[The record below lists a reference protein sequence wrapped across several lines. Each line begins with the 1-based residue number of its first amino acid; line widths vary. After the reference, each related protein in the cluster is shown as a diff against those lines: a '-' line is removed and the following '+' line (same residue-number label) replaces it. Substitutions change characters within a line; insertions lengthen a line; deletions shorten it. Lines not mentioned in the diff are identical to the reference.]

1 MPELEL
7 GDSIFGK
14 CDGTEHVLA
23 ARDPL
28 SLLDVVRL
36 VYMEDVPG
44 LLSAVSIADVLTEE
58 TAVRARCEHL
68 VGDRRVPIE
77 PRNFTFIRHPGQEL
91 NLCRLSILP
100 GIEDFNCA
108 VSVTHGEVIFVQG
121 IIGYMFPLYNIHLIE
136 LTS

>member
-7 GDSIFGK
+7 GNSIFGK
-14 CDGTEHVLA
+14 CDRTEHVLA

-44 LLSAVSIADVLTEE
+44 LLSALSIADVLTEE

-68 VGDRRVPIE
+68 VRDGRVPIE
-77 PRNFTFIRHPGQEL
+77 PRNFTFVRHSRQEL

-100 GIEDFNCA
+100 GIEDLNCA
-108 VSVTHGEVIFVQG
+108 VSVAHREVIFIQG
-121 IIGYMFPLYNIHLIE
+121 IIGYMFPFDNIHLIE